1 MTMKTYEELKAMTT
15 EDLVAYAMKMQE
27 DLENKQKSI
36 DYWINDSNKYSRR
49 CSSLRSALKS
59 LLELSEE

>member
-36 DYWINDSNKYSRR
+36 DYWINDSNKYSKRY
-49 CSSLRSALKS
+49 SSLRSALKS

>member
-27 DLENKQKSI
+27 DIESKQKAI
-36 DYWINDSNKYSRR
+36 DYWLGNNSEYSKKYN
-49 CSSLRSALKS
+49 SLKAALKS
-59 LLELSEE
+59 ILELSE

>member
-1 MTMKTYEELKAMTT
+1 MKTYEELKAMTT

-36 DYWINDSNKYSRR
+36 DYWINDSNKYSKRY
-49 CSSLRSALKS
+49 SSLRSALKS